1 MQSKVHIGLFTYQ
14 LAYPN
19 RKRRLIMSFFALLLR
34 AAYKTIDA
42 KKAFAPPE
50 KILKVKQNLHHGIFI
65 PSNHIALLNMQC
77 SFSYKPTPSVSQTI
91 NTALI
96 AFVNADKP
104 QRNQVITEFIRIK
117 LSRSLNII
125 TSILQENNIMI
136 SYRE

>member
-1 MQSKVHIGLFTYQ
+1 MYAKTPLSSFTFRS
-14 LAYPN
+14 AYPN
-19 RKRRLIMSFFALLLR
+19 RKWRIIMSFFASLLIST
-34 AAYKTIDA
+34 AYKTIGA
-42 KKAFAPPE
+42 KKAFALPE

-125 TSILQENNIMI
+125 TSIL
-136 SYRE
+136 

>member
-1 MQSKVHIGLFTYQ
+1 MYAKTPLSSFAFR

-19 RKRRLIMSFFALLLR
+19 RKWRIIMSFFASLLST
-34 AAYKTIDA
+34 AYMTIDA

-125 TSILQENNIMI
+125 TSIL
-136 SYRE
+136 